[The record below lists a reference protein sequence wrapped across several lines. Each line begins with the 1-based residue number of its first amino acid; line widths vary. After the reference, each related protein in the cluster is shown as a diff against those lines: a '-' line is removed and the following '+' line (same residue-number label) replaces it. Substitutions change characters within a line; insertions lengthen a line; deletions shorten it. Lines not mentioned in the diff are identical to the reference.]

1 MLIKKKLIIFD
12 LDGVLINSLNN
23 MRATWRVV
31 CKKFNLKIP
40 FSEYEKN
47 IGLPFLKILKNLK
60 IKNRNIE
67 IKNFYS
73 KISKSN
79 LNKIKIY
86 PGTKKTLI
94 GLSKNN
100 KIAIF
105 TSKDKSRTNLILKKI
120 GVKFDYVVTPESVRY
135 GKPNPEGINQI
146 IKALKFKKKN
156 SIFIG
161 DSLQDFLAAKNGK
174 IFFLFAEWGYG
185 KLKLNSKR
193 ISKIEEIFYYL

>member
-146 IKALKFKKKN
+146 IKALKFKKKKQY
-156 SIFIG
+156 FH
-161 DSLQDFLAAKNGK
+161 
-174 IFFLFAEWGYG
+174 
-185 KLKLNSKR
+185 R
-193 ISKIEEIFYYL
+193 